1 MAVHLDVKQ
10 AVDEFETLLSRLHAR
25 NLPEFFEL
33 VEERISRERNGSGG
47 DGVPVVVKGAEAG
60 VETEEASNSDI
71 MMHSIAEDL
80 RSMPYIPPDAV
91 VKSERLFHPTSG
103 EFAALDPVTV
113 VSVDKFLYEDDEAID
128 EMCDEGM
135 LSRNYCMD
143 CGSHHTAPLNF
154 VSHSASLLQ
163 LKFMFQK
170 ALPDLAGKTVVDIGS
185 RLGPVLYA
193 AYFYSSASRIVG
205 IEINA
210 ELCAIQEHII
220 RKFALKNRIQIVTA
234 DVCTKASVLEEA
246 DVVIMN
252 NVFEFFAPAGEQIS
266 IWKFLR
272 RTLKKKD
279 SYLVTVPSLE
289 KSMEALQ
296 LSLDLPSWVKH
307 LPLDHL
313 SMWMQEEEAR
323 EEVRLI
329 NLYQIL

>member
-1 MAVHLDVKQ
+1 MAVHLDVVQ
-10 AVDEFETLLSRLHAR
+10 AVGEFETLLGRLHVR

-33 VEERISRERNGSGG
+33 VEERIARERQASDH
-47 DGVPVVVKGAEAG
+47 DGVKGAEGGAQA
-60 VETEEASNSDI
+60 ESSNCDV
-71 MMHSIAEDL
+71 MMHSIAHDL
-80 RSMPYIPPDAV
+80 RTHSLLPPDAV
-91 VKSERLFHPTSG
+91 VKSERIYHPTTG

-135 LSRNYCMD
+135 LSRNYCLD

-185 RLGPVLYA
+185 RLGPVLYG

-205 IEINA
+205 IEINP
-210 ELCAIQEHII
+210 ELCAIQGDII
-220 RKFALKNRIQIVTA
+220 RKFALRDRIEVINA
-234 DVCTKASVLEEA
+234 DVCTEAAVLEEA
-246 DVVIMN
+246 DVIIMH
-252 NVFEFFAPAGEQIS
+252 NVFEFFAPPEAQVS
-266 IWKFLR
+266 VWKFLR
-272 RTLKKKD
+272 KTLRKAG
-279 SYLVTVPSLE
+279 SLLVTVPSLE

-296 LSLDLPSWVKH
+296 LSMDLPSWVKQ

-313 SMWMQEEEAR
+313 SMWMREEEAR
-323 EEVRLI
+323 EEVQLI
-329 NLYQIL
+329 CLYQLL